1 MRGKTQQNKRRDKG
15 NLVLRKGESQRAN
28 GGYDYRW
35 TDQKGKRHSIYAKTL
50 EALREA
56 EQQAVK
62 DQCDG
67 IKTEARNVTINAMFE
82 LWKQIKRGLKD
93 NTFQNYQYMYGMFV
107 APTLG
112 KRRISTLTK
121 SDVKRFYNTLV
132 DERGLA
138 ISTVD
143 SIHTVLHQVLD
154 MAVDDAY
161 IRHNPADNVLKE
173 LKQAHASVAEKRH
186 ALTRAEQDL
195 CLR

>member
-67 IKTEARNVTINAMFE
+67 IKTEARNVTVNAMFE

-93 NTFQNYQYMYGMFV
+93 NAYLEVVFV
-107 APTLG
+107 NGRDEHVAAE
-112 KRRISTLTK
+112 
-121 SDVKRFYNTLV
+121 LV
-132 DERGLA
+132 NHGVEH
-138 ISTVD
+138 VD
-143 SIHTVLHQVLD
+143 SEPHRHCLHLAVEHAEGGLLKPQFLFSVIAEGQVIKNNRIVL
-154 MAVDDAY
+154 AVVAG
-161 IRHNPADNVLKE
+161 KE
-173 LKQAHASVAEKRH
+173 VKGSRTSNYTILVS
-186 ALTRAEQDL
+186 ALA
-195 CLR
+195 